1 MHEPRIKP
9 ELFEFL
15 SELKFNNDRTWFET
29 NRQRYYNCVRDPMLG
44 FISDFAPILADI
56 SPHMR
61 ADPRPNGGSLFRIH
75 RDVRFSKDK
84 SPYKTNVGAHFRH
97 ASAKDAH
104 APGIYLHLEPG
115 GCFAGCGIWRPGGKA
130 LLGIR
135 QAISDHPDEWSKITS
150 DSKFSSE
157 FRLGGESLVRPPRGF
172 DPNHPLIDDLKRKD
186 FIASMHFAED
196 DACSD
201 DFPKRFAGWA
211 RTGAPFMG
219 FLCRALGVPF

>member
-1 MHEPRIKP
+1 MPEPRIKP

-15 SELKFNNDRTWFET
+15 SELKFNNNRAWFEV
-29 NRQRYYNCVRDPMLG
+29 NRQRYYDCVRDPMLG

-135 QAISDHPDEWSKITS
+135 QAISDRPDEWSKITG
-150 DSKFSSE
+150 DSKFSDV
-157 FRLGGESLVRPPRGF
+157 FRLGGESLVRPPRDF
-172 DPNHPLIDDLKRKD
+172 DPNHPLVDDLKRKD
-186 FIASMHFAED
+186 FIASMRFAED
-196 DACSD
+196 EAFDD
-201 DFPKRFAGWA
+201 DFLKRFTGWA
-211 RTGAPFMG
+211 QIGAPFTG
-219 FLCRALGVPF
+219 FLCSALRVPF